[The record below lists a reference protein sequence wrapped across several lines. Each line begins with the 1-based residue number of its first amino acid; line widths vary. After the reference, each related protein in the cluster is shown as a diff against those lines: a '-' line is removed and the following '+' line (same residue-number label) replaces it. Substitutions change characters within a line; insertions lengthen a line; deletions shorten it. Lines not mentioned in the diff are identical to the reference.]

1 LRQHGS
7 DRTYV
12 DSPELLDAVEAD
24 DLLQE
29 LVPVLLAAWGLGEPE
44 SPGVLKSVLN
54 GEVVGVV
61 EDGDDL
67 AAGAIGGGLL
77 LLGALGRDGDGVERH
92 RLGGFG
98 GDFSHVC
105 DLQ

>member
-1 LRQHGS
+1 M
-7 DRTYV
+7 
-12 DSPELLDAVEAD
+12 E
-24 DLLQE
+24 
-29 LVPVLLAAWGLGEPE
+29 
-44 SPGVLKSVLN
+44 SVLD

-67 AAGAIGGGLL
+67 AVGAIGGSLL

-92 RLGGFG
+92 RLSGLG

-105 DLQ
+105 DLRGCRWVVLRRC